1 MQKTDEDG
9 TPVFEQL
16 SKDPIR
22 VVSECNDAGG
32 QLSPLSR
39 INYSKAYVVEKDAR
53 VRNIGIVHEM
63 SMASLIASS
72 PLRTSLSES
81 SQNLSRRPR
90 RDRKGKD
97 KSVR

>member
-1 MQKTDEDG
+1 VQKTDEDG

-16 SKDPIR
+16 SNDPIR
-22 VVSECNDAGG
+22 VVSECNDTEG

-39 INYSKAYVVEKDAR
+39 INYTMPYVVEKDVR
-53 VRNIGIVHEM
+53 VLNIGIAHEM

-72 PLRTSLSES
+72 PLRRSLSES
-81 SQNLSRRPR
+81 VQNLSRRPR